1 MGIEKSYRNL
11 ESRYSVAEVANVLR
25 KFYGLIQPAS
35 RELGCSRGAL
45 YRFIDRHPEAKK
57 IVEEGRDEL
66 LDSAESVLV
75 RILNGNISASAGER
89 LEAAKYVT
97 STIGKKRG
105 YTTRTETELTGKDG
119 APLAPLTVTISPEIY
134 DEKNDGKPAGGH

>member
-11 ESRYSVAEVANVLR
+11 ENRYTVAEVANVLR

-75 RILNGNISASAGER
+75 RILNGGISASAGER

-105 YTTRTETELTGKDG
+105 YTTLTGKDG

>member
-1 MGIEKSYRNL
+1 MGIEKSFRNL
-11 ESRYSVAEVANVLR
+11 ENRYTVTEVANVLR
-25 KFYGLIQPAS
+25 KFYGLILPAS

-66 LDSAESVLV
+66 LDSAESVLA
-75 RILNGNISASAGER
+75 RILNGAMSASAGER
-89 LEAAKYVT
+89 LEAAKYIT

-105 YTTRTETELTGKDG
+105 YTTRIENEVTGKDG
-119 APLAPLTVTISPEIY
+119 APLAPLTVCISPEIY
-134 DEKNDGKPAGGH
+134 DEKNDGKPAGEH